1 MNKSITNEILKE
13 YERLRDIVDKTY
25 KQRKDEVYER
35 IPRIREIDLEMA
47 KVSIKSSKA
56 IFDKP
61 DDSKFILK
69 EMEYSIKK
77 LQQERA
83 FLLTEHNI
91 PLNYLEK
98 VYSCSNCHDTGFE
111 PNGRKCGCFKQRL
124 INYGYKMSNLNQVLK
139 NENFQSF
146 DLDLFSEELPENEV
160 TSPRDN
166 MKETL
171 ALCESFVANFDQST
185 ESLLF
190 YGKTGRGKTFLC
202 NAIAKSLLDK
212 GYLVVYQTSFNIL
225 ELLERRKFKKEGLPL
240 DNFSY
245 DMLFDADLL
254 IIDDLGTEM
263 GNSFTNTE
271 IFNIINT
278 RLLKSKK
285 MLIST
290 NLNPI
295 DIQKMYS
302 DRVSSRLFG
311 NFTTLRF
318 YGHDLRWETKK

>member
-1 MNKSITNEILKE
+1 MNKAITSEIMKG
-13 YERLRDIVDKTY
+13 YEKLRDLAEKAY
-25 KQRKDEVYER
+25 KKRKEEVYEK
-35 IPRIREIDLEMA
+35 IPRIQAIDIEMA
-47 KVSIKSSKA
+47 KVSINASKA

-61 DDSKFILK
+61 DDSQFILK

-91 PLNYLEK
+91 PVNYLEK
-98 VYSCSNCHDTGFE
+98 VYNCTNCNDTGFDSM
-111 PNGRKCGCFKQRL
+111 GKKCGCFKQRL
-124 INYGYKMSNLNQVLK
+124 INYGYKMSNLNQVLEK
-139 NENFQSF
+139 ENFSTF
-146 DLDLFSEELPENEV
+146 KMDIFSDDIPEGEV

-166 MKETL
+166 MKDIL
-171 ALCESFVANFDQST
+171 SLCESFVLNFDDT
-185 ESLLF
+185 NENLLF
-190 YGKTGRGKTFLC
+190 YGSTGLGKTFLC

-225 ELLERRKFKKEGLPL
+225 ELLERRKFKKDSQPL
-240 DNFSY
+240 DHFSY

-263 GNSFTNTE
+263 TNTFTNTE

-278 RLLKSKK
+278 RLLRSKK
-285 MLIST
+285 TLIST
-290 NLNPI
+290 NLSPGEI
-295 DIQKMYS
+295 SKIYS

-311 NFTTLRF
+311 GFNLLRF
-318 YGHDLRWETKK
+318 YGRDLRWER

>member
-1 MNKSITNEILKE
+1 MNKAIISEIMKE
-13 YERLRDIVDKTY
+13 YERLRDMAEKAF
-25 KQRKDEVYER
+25 KKRKEEVYTK

-47 KVSIKSSKA
+47 KVSIEASRK
-56 IFDKP
+56 IFDTP

-77 LQQERA
+77 RQQERA

-91 PLNYLEK
+91 PINYLEK
-98 VYSCSNCHDTGFE
+98 VYTCSNCKDTGFDE
-111 PNGRKCGCFKQRL
+111 NGRKCGCFKQRM

-139 NENFQSF
+139 DENFSTF
-146 DLDLFSEELPENEV
+146 KMDIFSDDIPQGEV
-160 TSPRDN
+160 MSPKDN
-166 MKETL
+166 MREIL
-171 ALCESFVANFDQST
+171 SLCESFVHNFDQSKDN
-185 ESLLF
+185 LLF
-190 YGKTGRGKTFLC
+190 YGNTGLGKTFLC

-225 ELLERRKFKKEGLPL
+225 DLLERRKFKKDSQPL

-263 GNSFTNTE
+263 TNTFTNTE
-271 IFNIINT
+271 LFNIINT

-285 MLIST
+285 TLIST
-290 NLNPI
+290 NLSPI
-295 DIQKMYS
+295 DIRDIYS
-302 DRVSSRLFG
+302 ERVSSRLFG
-311 NFTTLRF
+311 GFSLLRF
-318 YGHDLRWETKK
+318 FGYDLRWERS

>member
-1 MNKSITNEILKE
+1 MNKAIISEIMKE
-13 YERLRDIVDKTY
+13 YERLRDIAEKGY
-25 KQRKDEVYER
+25 KQRKEEVYEK

-47 KVSIKSSKA
+47 RVSIQASRK
-56 IFDKP
+56 IFDNP
-61 DDSKFILK
+61 DDNKFILK

-91 PLNYLEK
+91 PINYLEK
-98 VYSCSNCHDTGFE
+98 TYSCSNCHDTGFE
-111 PNGRKCGCFKQRL
+111 ENGRKCGCFKQRM
-124 INYGYKMSNLNQVLK
+124 INYGYKMSNLNQVLE
-139 NENFQSF
+139 NENFSTF
-146 DLDLFSEELPENEV
+146 RMDIFSDEIPEDEV
-160 TSPRDN
+160 MSPRDN
-166 MKETL
+166 MKEVL
-171 ALCESFVANFDQST
+171 SLCESFVHNFDHT
-185 ESLLF
+185 KDNLLF
-190 YGKTGRGKTFLC
+190 YGNTGLGKTFLC

-225 ELLERRKFKKEGLPL
+225 DLLERRKFKKDSQPL

-263 GNSFTNTE
+263 TNTFTNTE

-285 MLIST
+285 TIIST
-290 NLNPI
+290 NLSPI
-295 DIQKMYS
+295 DIRNIYS
-302 DRVSSRLFG
+302 ERVSSRLFG
-311 NFTTLRF
+311 GFSLLRF
-318 YGHDLRWETKK
+318 FGHDLRWERK